1 MGGVQVV
8 ATKRDLL
15 RMIRMACSE
24 CMGGSRATKG
34 IWPIQNP
41 SEVADCTAPEC
52 IWFAY
57 RFGRD
62 PDKRVLSPKQEAVLA
77 KARAKALQIEGSK

>member
-1 MGGVQVV
+1 M

-24 CMGGSRATKG
+24 CMGGPRATKG
-34 IWPIQNP
+34 VWPIQNP

-52 IWFAY
+52 IWFSY

-62 PDKRVLSPKQEAVLA
+62 PDKRVLSPKQQAVLA
-77 KARAKALQIEGSK
+77 KGRAKSFVKRGIETK

>member
-1 MGGVQVV
+1 M

-15 RMIRMACSE
+15 RMIRMFCAE
-24 CMGGSRATKG
+24 CMGGPRATEG
-34 IWPIQNP
+34 VWPIENI
-41 SEVADCTAPEC
+41 SYVADCTAPEC

-62 PDKRVLSPKQEAVLA
+62 PDKNPKRVAQGKRLA
-77 KARAKALQIEGSK
+77 KMQNLP

>member
-1 MGGVQVV
+1 M

-15 RMIRMACSE
+15 RMIRMFCAE
-24 CMGGSRATKG
+24 CMGGPRATEG
-34 IWPIQNP
+34 IWPIQNI
-41 SEVADCTAPEC
+41 SDVADCTASEC

-62 PDKRVLSPKQEAVLA
+62 PDKRVLSHAQKEQV
-77 KARAKALQIEGSK
+77 KKMRAKLLYTQTTKP